1 MSVNISMQ
9 TVSLAVKF
17 KSGNAITVNQF
28 SDDGTPISID
38 STQIADGNKTLNGTL
53 VMWVKPTPYTLS
65 FTLIPG
71 SDDDNKLR
79 SELQLR
85 SLGVNPAAPLAIEV
99 DSIVITYP
107 TNLGA
112 KKVTYHDGY
121 LRSGM
126 EAIGSD
132 SEGKASAS
140 TYEFAFE
147 SITSESK

>member
-1 MSVNISMQ
+1 MQ
-9 TVSLAVKF
+9 TVSLAVNF
-17 KSGNAITVNQF
+17 KSGGAITVNQF

-53 VMWVKPTPYTLS
+53 VMWVKPTPYTVS

-79 SELQLR
+79 TQLRLR
-85 SLGVNPAAPLAIEV
+85 SLGVNPSAPLAIEV

-107 TNLGA
+107 TNLGE
-112 KKVTYHDGY
+112 KKKITYSNGY

-147 SITSESK
+147 SVA